1 MRLFHLPALVAICA
15 IGLACHGAGG
25 ADRLAIAV
33 VPFGVS
39 QGSSA
44 PPVDVSLVIRADL
57 ATGDRFALID
67 TATLPSQPT
76 RLAEVR
82 FEDWRRLDVDYLVV
96 GRVAHVHDG
105 SHEVEFRL
113 LDVRTQQELSAFTL
127 PSAPHALGHTAHEIA
142 QRIEE
147 RLSG

>member
-1 MRLFHLPALVAICA
+1 MRTFQLLHLVAICA
-15 IGLACHGAGG
+15 IGLACDAGG

-39 QGSSA
+39 KGGSA
-44 PPVDVSLVIRADL
+44 PPVDVAVVIRADL

-67 TATLPSQPT
+67 PAALPSRPT
-76 RLAEVR
+76 RAAEVR

-96 GRVAHVHDG
+96 GRVAPVHDG
-105 SHEVEFRL
+105 GHEVEFRL
-113 LDVRTQQELSAFTL
+113 LDVRAQQELAAFTL

-142 QRIEE
+142 RRIEE
-147 RLSG
+147 RLAG